1 MNLLIDTHIFL
12 WFVFAEASLNS
23 YARSLVEDEANTK
36 FLSMASVWEM
46 AIKHSIGKLP
56 LTLPFPMFMKRE
68 LESNGFLLLPIEFDH
83 LTQVASLPLHHR
95 DPFDRLIIAQS
106 IAENMAIV
114 SADSAFDAYGVS
126 RLWQTPTP

>member
-12 WFVFAEASLNS
+12 WFVFAEVTLNS

-56 LTLPFPMFMKRE
+56 LALPFPQFMKQH
-68 LESNGFLLLPIEFDH
+68 LETSGFLLLPIEFEH

-106 IAENMAIV
+106 IAENLAIV
-114 SADSAFDAYGVS
+114 SADSAFDAYGAS
-126 RLWQTPTP
+126 RLW